1 MKKLILIAALLAF
14 AVTSFSQVNTKT
26 IKVNSYTKSNGTHV
40 QSYNKT
46 APNKTNWDNYST
58 KPNTNYYTGSKGY
71 VPKDYS
77 PAATNYGSGK
87 TIYTG
92 SKGGQYY
99 MNSNGNKTYVP
110 KR

>member
-1 MKKLILIAALLAF
+1 MKKILLIAALLAF
-14 AVTSFSQVNTKT
+14 TATVFSQVNSKT
-26 IKVNSYTKSNGTHV
+26 VKVNSYTKSNGTYV
-40 QSYNKT
+40 QSYYKT

-58 KPNTNYYTGSKGY
+58 TPNTNYNTGSKGY

-77 PAATNYGSGK
+77 PAATNYGQGK

-92 SKGGQYY
+92 SRGGQYY
-99 MNSNGNKTYVP
+99 INNNGNKTYVP